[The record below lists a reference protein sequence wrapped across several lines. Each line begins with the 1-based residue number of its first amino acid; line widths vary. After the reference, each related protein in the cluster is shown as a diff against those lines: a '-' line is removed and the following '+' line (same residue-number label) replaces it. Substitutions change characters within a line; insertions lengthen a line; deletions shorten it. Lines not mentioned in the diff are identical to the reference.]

1 MKQKPI
7 DMMRLYFGEKN
18 ERCGTCCNLQE
29 WNYNAKK
36 VRKCIA
42 YGGLHSQKADWAK
55 RWPACGLYGKVVQEQ
70 MVSDTEKQ
78 RFARQ
83 GIRCDSDRRQVDGQI
98 GMEEA
103 GCAK

>member
-1 MKQKPI
+1 MIQ
-7 DMMRLYFGEKN
+7 
-18 ERCGTCCNLQE
+18 C
-29 WNYNAKK
+29 
-36 VRKCIA
+36 
-42 YGGLHSQKADWAK
+42 SQKA
-55 RWPACGLYGKVVQEQ
+55 RSVCPY
-70 MVSDTEKQ
+70 TEKQ